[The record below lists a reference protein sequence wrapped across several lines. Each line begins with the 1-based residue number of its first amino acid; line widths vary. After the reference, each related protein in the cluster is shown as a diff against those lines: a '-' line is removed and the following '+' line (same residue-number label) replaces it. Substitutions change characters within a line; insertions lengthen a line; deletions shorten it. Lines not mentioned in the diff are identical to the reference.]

1 MSSDI
6 LRVNS
11 REMAQSDMAKFSS
24 KISSDSVYR
33 RPVLTLSDGTF
44 VVFLLNNFC
53 TKSCLHG
60 RFVQTKFSLDSV
72 YRRLVLTLPSGTFM
86 VYFLHL
92 CHYRHHALALSYAVL
107 VCYRRLVLQSY
118 FSSAP
123 YTIFMLYFHN
133 CVTIA
138 MLK

>member
-1 MSSDI
+1 MWSNT
-6 LRVNS
+6 LRVNLKG
-11 REMAQSDMAKFSS
+11 MGQSAMAKF
-24 KISSDSVYR
+24 IFNVNDSVYR
-33 RPVLTLSDGTF
+33 RPVLTLSFGTF
-44 VVFLLNNFC
+44 VVFFLNIFS
-53 TKSCLHG
+53 TKSGLHG
-60 RFVQTKFSLDSV
+60 RFVQTKFSVDSV

-92 CHYRHHALALSYAVL
+92 CHYRHYALALSYAVL

-123 YTIFMLYFHN
+123 YTICMLYFHN

-138 MLK
+138 MLI